1 MNLTIKAKLILSF
14 IIMVIIA
21 GVIYFVGSN
30 SLSRMNNRLNRVT
43 DSTAEKIKLAARVN
57 QDMLKISR
65 AEKNLILTSN
75 RSEKE
80 DIRDYIE
87 ETQQQMQTRQTELR
101 KWVDNEGAAKLDQ
114 FNRTWDSYE
123 EKLEEII
130 SLNMDSATS
139 SGQILSQEE
148 ANTRAFGLSNG
159 DAREIMNEAET
170 LMSEIVSLNE
180 TQLETDKAS
189 STANFEAAREQG
201 LILIIAGIL
210 ISIFVAYWIVNSIT
224 KGLSKANKAITSV
237 ANGDF
242 SAEITDTT
250 KDEIGAMLDQ
260 LKIMLGKLRNSV
272 KLANTVAEGQLT
284 KANEMA
290 KQTDKGDLDDALRE
304 MVTNLRESVD
314 IAEKVADGDLTVEI
328 DKAGELDQA
337 MKRMVEQLRQIV
349 GNIMTGADNIASASQ
364 QMSSGSQQLSQG
376 ATEQASSAEEI
387 SSSMEEMASNIQQ
400 NTENAQQ
407 TEKIAVSATDSIKE
421 GNRAA
426 QNSVE
431 SMKEIAEKIT
441 IINDIAFQTNILAL
455 NAAVEAARA
464 GDHGKGFAVVA
475 SEVRKL
481 AERSAQAANEI
492 DEKSKSGVQISE
504 KAGEQLDEVV
514 PEIEKTAQLV
524 QEITAA
530 SNEMNSGGDQV
541 NNAIQQLN
549 EVTQQNAAS
558 SEELATSAEEL
569 SSQADQLKQIIA
581 YFKVDHKGSSFSHGN
596 KAHAMSF
603 VSGNG
608 GNGKGNNGQKQQA
621 QQTQQAKP
629 ASQPAQGQKQTQQQ
643 SRGSNGGVD
652 LKMYNNE
659 KDDNHFENY

>member
-1 MNLTIKAKLILSF
+1 MNK
-14 IIMVIIA
+14 
-21 GVIYFVGSN
+21 
-30 SLSRMNNRLNRVT
+30 RLNRVT

-57 QDMLKISR
+57 QDMLTISR
-65 AEKNLILTSN
+65 AEKNLILT
-75 RSEKE
+75 E
-80 DIRDYIE
+80 DIREKEVIRAFIE
-87 ETQQQMQTRQTELR
+87 ETQNNMQQRRVELN
-101 KWVDNEGAAKLDQ
+101 KWVDEEGAAKLDQ

-123 EKLEEII
+123 ETLEEII
-130 SLNMDSATS
+130 NLNMDSTTS
-139 SGQILSQEE
+139 NNRILSQEK
-148 ANTRAFGLSNG
+148 ANDMAYDLSNG
-159 DAREIMNEAET
+159 EARNLMDEAET
-170 LMSEIVSLNE
+170 LMADIVKLNE
-180 TQLETDKAS
+180 DQLEKDKVES
-189 STANFEAAREQG
+189 SVNYQAARKQG
-201 LILIIAGIL
+201 LIIMIIGIL
-210 ISIFVAYWIVNSIT
+210 LSVGVAWWIITSISR
-224 KGLSKANKAITSV
+224 GLNKANEAITRV

-242 SAEITDTT
+242 SAEIKDTT
-250 KDEIGAMLDQ
+250 KDEIGSMLDQ

-272 KLANTVAEGQLT
+272 KLANTVAEGQLS

-290 KQTDKGDLDDALRE
+290 KESDKGDLDDALKE
-304 MVTNLRESVD
+304 MVTNLRESVEV
-314 IAEKVADGDLTVEI
+314 AEKVANGDLTVKI
-328 DKAGELDQA
+328 DKTGELDQA
-337 MKRMVEQLRQIV
+337 MKRMIEQLRQIV
-349 GNIMTGADNIASASQ
+349 ENIMSGANNIASASQ

-407 TEKIAVSATDSIKE
+407 TEKIAVAATESIKE
-421 GNRAA
+421 GNNAA

-481 AERSAQAANEI
+481 AERSAEAASEI
-492 DEKSKSGVQISE
+492 DEKSKSGVEISE
-504 KAGEQLDEVV
+504 KAGKQLDEIV
-514 PEIEKTAQLV
+514 PEIEKTSQLV

-530 SNEMNSGGDQV
+530 SNEMNSGSDQV

-581 YFKVDHKGSSFSHGN
+581 YFHVGENGSLNKQINKVNIK
-596 KAHAMSF
+596 
-603 VSGNG
+603 SGNG
-608 GNGKGNNGQKQQA
+608 NGNQTIKR
-621 QQTQQAKP
+621 QQTQLLKNK
-629 ASQPAQGQKQTQQQ
+629 KQTAKSEQ
-643 SRGSNGGVD
+643 SKEGIN
-652 LKMYNNE
+652 LKMYNKE
-659 KDDNHFENY
+659 SDDTKFEDY

>member
-1 MNLTIKAKLILSF
+1 MKLTIRAKLILAF
-14 IIMVIIA
+14 ILMVMVA
-21 GVIYFVGSN
+21 GVIYFVGSS
-30 SLSRMNNRLNRVT
+30 SLSRMNERLNRVT

-75 RSEKE
+75 RREKE
-80 DIRDYIE
+80 DIHSLIK
-87 ETQQQMQTRQTELR
+87 ETRNEMDTRRTELR
-101 KWVDNEGAAKLDQ
+101 KWVDGEGATKLDQ
-114 FNRTWDSYE
+114 FNRKWDSYQ
-123 EKLEEII
+123 EKLEDII
-130 SLNMDSATS
+130 SLNMDSTTA
-139 SGQILSQEE
+139 SGQVISQQK
-148 ANTRAFGLSNG
+148 ANAMAFDLSNG
-159 DAREIMNEAET
+159 EARDLMEEAET
-170 LMSEIVSLNE
+170 FMAEIVKLNE
-180 TQLETDKAS
+180 EQLNTDRAE
-189 STANFEAAREQG
+189 STTNYQEARQQG
-201 LILIIAGIL
+201 LLMIILGIVIGIGVAWWII
-210 ISIFVAYWIVNSIT
+210 NSIT
-224 KGLSKANKAITSV
+224 RGLNRANQAITSV

-242 SAEITDTT
+242 SADIKETT

-272 KLANTVAEGQLT
+272 HLANTVAEGHLT
-284 KANEMA
+284 KANKIAQES
-290 KQTDKGDLDDALRE
+290 DKGDLDNALRE

-314 IAEKVADGDLTVEI
+314 VAEQVADGDLTVEI

-337 MKRMVEQLRQIV
+337 MKRMVEKLRDIV
-349 GNIMTGADNIASASQ
+349 GNIMNGADNIAAASQ

-407 TEKIAVSATDSIKE
+407 TEKIALSATDGIKE
-421 GNRAA
+421 GNSAA

-464 GDHGKGFAVVA
+464 GEHGKGFAVVA

-481 AERSAQAANEI
+481 AERSAEAASEI

-504 KAGEQLDEVV
+504 KAGKQLEQIV
-514 PEIEKTAQLV
+514 PEIEKTSQLV

-530 SNEMNSGGDQV
+530 SNEMSSGGDQV

-569 SSQADQLKQIIA
+569 SSQADQLKQVIA
-581 YFKVDHKGSSFSHGN
+581 YFKVDENGASFSSPKTNNLNFVGGN
-596 KAHAMSF
+596 
-603 VSGNG
+603 
-608 GNGKGNNGQKQQA
+608 GNGKGNNGNKTSENSTRNSA
-621 QQTQQAKP
+621 QTADNQSQTSK
-629 ASQPAQGQKQTQQQ
+629 SSKE
-643 SRGSNGGVD
+643 GVE
-652 LKMYNNE
+652 LKMYGQNGG
-659 KDDNHFENY
+659 DNKFENY